1 MHALNLARYK
11 SSIRYHDL
19 AGSDVTCVFI
29 HDLGSSS
36 SADFSEVVAEPPLR
50 GYRSILID
58 LLGFGF
64 SDRPETFSYSLQ
76 AHAQTVETLLKTLGL
91 SQCVVVGHGLGGSV
105 GVLVATFS
113 PEHVGAVICAEAI
126 LEPGPKKG
134 RNAALSQLIATQSE
148 AAFIATG
155 FPELVADSRREQSV
169 YAGSLQHAAPYALH
183 RTSVSLETYEEP
195 TIYDRFLGLSTP
207 RAYIIGETSLQ
218 EKVMAIRADSLRAEG
233 ITVAI
238 APGVGHS
245 MGLGK
250 NPSTFAAVVGSTLK
264 DALQHSSTSTT

>member
-1 MHALNLARYK
+1 MHALNLARYQ
-11 SSIRYHDL
+11 SCIRYHDL

-36 SADFSEVVAEPPLR
+36 SADFSEVVAEPALR

-76 AHAQTVETLLKTLGL
+76 AHAQTIETVIKTLEL
-91 SQCVVVGHGLGGSV
+91 SQCVVVGHGLGGSI

-113 PEHVGAVICAEAI
+113 PEHVGAVICVEAI
-126 LEPGPKKG
+126 LEPGPNEG
-134 RNAALSQLIATQSE
+134 RNAALGQLIASQPET
-148 AAFIATG
+148 AFTATG
-155 FPELVADSRREQSV
+155 FPKLVSDSRREESV
-169 YAGSLQHAAPYALH
+169 YAGSLQHAAPFALH
-183 RTSVSLETYEEP
+183 RTSVSLETYDEP
-195 TIYDRFLGLSTP
+195 TIYDRFLRLTTP
-207 RAYIIGETSLQ
+207 RAYIIGETSL
-218 EKVMAIRADSLRAEG
+218 EDKMMAKRADSFRTEG

-250 NPSTFAAVVGSTLK
+250 NPSIFATVVGSTLK
-264 DALQHSSTSTT
+264 DALQHPSTSPT